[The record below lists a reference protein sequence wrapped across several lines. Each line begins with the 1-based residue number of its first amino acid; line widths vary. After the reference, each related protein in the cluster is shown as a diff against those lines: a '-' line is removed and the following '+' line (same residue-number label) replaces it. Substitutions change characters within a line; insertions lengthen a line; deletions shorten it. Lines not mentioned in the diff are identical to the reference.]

1 MHVHHTARIV
11 PQRTAQQSRR
21 KSVMKNDPP
30 RPIDTLR
37 SLAIKFPQ
45 CPLDHPRARF
55 VHQLESPILR
65 RITVAFVEFRKDFNR
80 RRLRR
85 VIVKPPSL
93 ADFPAVII
101 AVLRTRRSMQVDQHE
116 NVIFFRHRKC
126 PIKILNALEIRA
138 IRSQQPVS
146 NRNSHDID
154 TMFGQPLP
162 IGLGDKRVAMVHE
175 FFDSMF
181 SLHKRMLVN
190 GVAVGKER
198 GRHPF
203 LENQPAAEIYTA

>member
-1 MHVHHTARIV
+1 M
-11 PQRTAQQSRR
+11 
-21 KSVMKNDPP
+21 N
-30 RPIDTLR
+30 PIDTLR

-116 NVIFFRHRKC
+116 NVIFFAIANAQSAQYRHSAAH
-126 PIKILNALEIRA
+126 PPRA
-138 IRSQQPVS
+138 RTNNVAPQPVNHCHSTQS
-146 NRNSHDID
+146 NRAHC
-154 TMFGQPLP
+154 PP
-162 IGLGDKRVAMVHE
+162 R
-175 FFDSMF
+175 
-181 SLHKRMLVN
+181 
-190 GVAVGKER
+190 
-198 GRHPF
+198 
-203 LENQPAAEIYTA
+203 